1 MVEFCFYFWSLDGA
15 FSANFFKAHQYHH
28 FSFMWKKTVF
38 TFDHQMVLV
47 VLILFNCNLSI
58 LSVRDQPQ
66 KLKEKVLHI
75 VQYMV
80 SKILKV
86 IQYCNVNNFVRFG
99 IKAWQFLIYGRI
111 ASEYQNLTKIII
123 HVIKV
128 HLKSF
133 VMRCYYSSS
142 ERSIA
147 SQRNKQPLNKFYHSQ
162 RHLVDKI

>member
-1 MVEFCFYFWSLDGA
+1 
-15 FSANFFKAHQYHH
+15 
-28 FSFMWKKTVF
+28 MWKKTVF

-80 SKILKV
+80 SKILKI

-99 IKAWQFLIYGRI
+99 IKACQFLIYGRI